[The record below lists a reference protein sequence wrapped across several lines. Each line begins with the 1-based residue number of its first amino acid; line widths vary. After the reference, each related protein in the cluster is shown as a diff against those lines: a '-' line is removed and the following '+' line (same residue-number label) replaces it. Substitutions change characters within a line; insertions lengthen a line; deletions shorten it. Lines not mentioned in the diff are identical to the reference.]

1 MKTEQYAYAAVM
13 RGDCVRGAA
22 DETGSGMG

>member
-1 MKTEQYAYAAVM
+1 MKTEQYAYTAVM
-13 RGDCVRGAA
+13 RGDCLRGAV